1 MELEYLIL
9 SVEFITGKTL
19 SRKYI
24 SCIFMKTRIANGR
37 IFNFN
42 CLCRIYNRKNPP
54 RKYISCIFMKTRI
67 ANGRIFNF
75 ICRIYNSKPFQEN
88 TYFLYFYS
96 SYENKDC
103 KRMIC
108 YPEIRSTW
116 KIIIKYHSKEW
127 KGRGKKELSSD
138 RTEDRI
144 GRGERRGKG
153 WIPPLVNGGIRRIQ
167 TYSSWIWRLAV

>member
-1 MELEYLIL
+1 MDEYLIL
-9 SVEFITGKTL
+9 SVKFITGK
-19 SRKYI
+19 I
-24 SCIFMKTRIANGR
+24 PQENIFLVFLFILWKIVPFGNLKQANVSDTSTFSKGNWLE
-37 IFNFN
+37 I
-42 CLCRIYNRKNPP
+42 I
-54 RKYISCIFMKTRI
+54 
-67 ANGRIFNF
+67 GIFNF
-75 ICRIYNSKPFQEN
+75 IYRIYNKKNSQEN